1 MPLKLG
7 ELLAK
12 NPKEAPVSQ
21 STLVGVI
28 VAAVLGFISITSPPY
43 IIPGRKVVLYEASLF
58 PFIRTAIENLS
69 ILPTTVLLILSGGI
83 VGYLKPEKWGLLGFS
98 TIVLFPIASITEMI
112 LCPTT
117 HNLWPIE
124 FFVYCILS
132 IPALVGALIG
142 SKLKNIFISR

>member
-1 MPLKLG
+1 MV
-7 ELLAK
+7 K
-12 NPKEAPVSQ
+12 NPKEARVPQ
-21 STLVGVI
+21 SNLVGVVI
-28 VAAVLGFISITSPPY
+28 AAAVLGFISITSPPY
-43 IIPGRKVVLYEASLF
+43 IIPGKEVVFYEAPLF
-58 PFIRTAIENLS
+58 PFIQTAIENLS
-69 ILPTTVLLILSGGI
+69 ILPTTVLLILSGGF

-112 LCPTT
+112 LYPTT

-142 SKLKNIFISR
+142 SKLKNIFIGR